1 MTDILT
7 TPWRVFP
14 QGSRN
19 TDHVFAIGDVHGHA
33 DLLEAMLDH
42 IHLMPADPDRASA
55 IVFTGDFVDRGPEN
69 MRAIRLAMAT
79 EAEFDRR
86 VILPGNHELMLLMA
100 MSDVPNGLD
109 LQLWYRNGGHALCDE
124 VDPDGKIGGADIG
137 QAIREAL
144 PEGFEDLI
152 RRAPSHHVNGDLL
165 FVHAGI
171 PPYGDRKAFL
181 AQSIDDLER
190 EHWAW
195 IRTPFL
201 EFRGGWGQNGFDR
214 TVVVHGHSIETER
227 RFETADEVGEVLDR
241 TTSHGRINI
250 DAGSFAYRQLACLEA
265 CGDRYRIHVVQQ

>member
-1 MTDILT
+1 MTDVLT
-7 TPWRVFP
+7 TPWRAFP
-14 QGSRN
+14 RGTRSA
-19 TDHVFAIGDVHGHA
+19 DHVFGIGDVHGHA

-42 IHLMPADPDRASA
+42 VRLLPADPDRASA

-69 MRAIRLAMAT
+69 MRAIRLAMVC

-86 VILPGNHELMLLMA
+86 VILPGNHEQMLLLA

-124 VDPDGKIGGADIG
+124 VDPEGKQTGASIGA
-137 QAIREAL
+137 AIRTAL
-144 PEGFEDLI
+144 PEGFVDLI

-181 AQSIDDLER
+181 AQSINDLDR

-195 IRTPFL
+195 IRKPFL
-201 EFRGGWGQNGFDR
+201 EYQGGWGADGFDR
-214 TVVVHGHSIETER
+214 TVVVHGHSIEAER
-227 RFETADEVGEVLDR
+227 RFETADETAAVLDR
-241 TTSHGRINI
+241 AISHGRINI

-265 CGDRYRIHVVQQ
+265 CGDRYRLHVVQR